1 MFIYHSSFLKDTD
14 LRKCIPLILHGD
26 DCESHRRRSFTVCS
40 FASLLVKN
48 CSVWDNRLLCYCT
61 DNSRS
66 CNETVDTLDA
76 WLVHSLTELMMGRFF
91 EIGPFGDPIP
101 GRENKGGQEIAGG
114 YRGILT
120 VHRGDE
126 KYLVKAYHLTIS
138 WLSQRC
144 CWSCHASRMSNSEL
158 LFTHFGPNAQHR
170 QTLVGTAEFIQSCKP
185 NAWVNLPGW
194 HVEVVSYDFLH
205 VFDLTLV
212 PDAAASVFLL
222 HSNFTCVHVCMLCAC
237 DFPMVFEGST
247 KCRNELRLLWNYH
260 KRMKY
265 GKALYV

>member
-1 MFIYHSSFLKDTD
+1 MFIYYSSFLKDTD

-61 DNSRS
+61 DNSS

-120 VHRGDE
+120 APWGREVSCQSLSPDYFLAVATLLLVLSCISDVKLRAAFYPFWAQCTTSTNIGGD
-126 KYLVKAYHLTIS
+126 
-138 WLSQRC
+138 C
-144 CWSCHASRMSNSEL
+144 
-158 LFTHFGPNAQHR
+158 
-170 QTLVGTAEFIQSCKP
+170 
-185 NAWVNLPGW
+185 
-194 HVEVVSYDFLH
+194 
-205 VFDLTLV
+205 
-212 PDAAASVFLL
+212 
-222 HSNFTCVHVCMLCAC
+222 
-237 DFPMVFEGST
+237 
-247 KCRNELRLLWNYH
+247 
-260 KRMKY
+260 
-265 GKALYV
+265 

>member
-1 MFIYHSSFLKDTD
+1 M
-14 LRKCIPLILHGD
+14 
-26 DCESHRRRSFTVCS
+26 
-40 FASLLVKN
+40 
-48 CSVWDNRLLCYCT
+48 
-61 DNSRS
+61 
-66 CNETVDTLDA
+66 
-76 WLVHSLTELMMGRFF
+76 
-91 EIGPFGDPIP
+91 
-101 GRENKGGQEIAGG
+101 
-114 YRGILT
+114 
-120 VHRGDE
+120 HRGDE

-170 QTLVGTAEFIQSCKP
+170 QTLEGTAEFIQSCKP

-222 HSNFTCVHVCMLCAC
+222 HSNCTCVHVCMLCAC
-237 DFPMVFEGST
+237 DSPMVFEGST